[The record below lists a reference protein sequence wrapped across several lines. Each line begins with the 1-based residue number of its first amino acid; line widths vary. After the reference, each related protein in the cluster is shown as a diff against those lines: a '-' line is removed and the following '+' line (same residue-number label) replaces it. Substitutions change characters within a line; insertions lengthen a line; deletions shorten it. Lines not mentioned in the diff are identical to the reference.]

1 MKVVFLFGFL
11 GAGKTTLLRRILSA
25 PAPEGGLAVIV
36 NEFGDVGIDG
46 TLLEDLAEN
55 LVELPSGCVCCTLQ
69 GPLVEALEDLH
80 DYEHVIV
87 EASGVAQPGELV
99 AALGKETSWLT
110 LAPLVTVIDAARF
123 ERLVGGLGP
132 FYGEQVAAADIVVV
146 NKTDLATPEQLAA
159 TLAAIAK
166 LNPEAAVIPA
176 DHGDIDGT
184 PLFEGVSRRVG
195 GHGSHVHADA
205 LTLTC
210 DSPIDTATL
219 RQAFDSLPCPL
230 WRAKGFAEI
239 DGVPSLIQYVPEAL
253 EITPADA
260 PHRHL
265 VLIGPD
271 LDREALAA
279 HFAFAHPAATP

>member
-25 PAPEGGLAVIV
+25 PPPDGGLAVIV

-46 TLLEDLAEN
+46 ALLEDLAEN
-55 LVELPSGCVCCTLQ
+55 MLELPSGCVCCTLQ
-69 GPLVEALEDLH
+69 GPLVEALEDLQ
-80 DYEHVIV
+80 DYGHVIV

-99 AALGKETSWLT
+99 AALGKETWLT
-110 LAPLVTVIDAARF
+110 LAPLVTVVDTARF
-123 ERLVGGLGP
+123 SRLHAGRGP
-132 FYGEQVAAADIVVV
+132 FYAEQVAAADIVVA
-146 NKTDLATPEQLAA
+146 NKTDLATPEQLNTALDRIAA
-159 TLAAIAK
+159 

-184 PLFEGVSRRVG
+184 PLFEGSSRQSG
-195 GHGSHVHADA
+195 GHGRHVHAEA

-210 DSPIDTATL
+210 DSPIDSAAL
-219 RQAFDSLPCPL
+219 RQAFASLPCPL

-239 DGVPSLIQYVPEAL
+239 DGTPSLIQYVPGQL
-253 EITPADA
+253 DITPADA

-271 LDREALAA
+271 LDRKALAA
-279 HFAFAHPAATP
+279 HFAFAHPAPTP

>member
-25 PAPEGGLAVIV
+25 PPPEGGLAVIV

-69 GPLVEALEDLH
+69 GPLVEALEDLQ
-80 DYEHVIV
+80 DYEQVIV

-99 AALGKETSWLT
+99 AALGKETWLT
-110 LAPLVTVIDAARF
+110 LASLVTVVDTVRF
-123 ERLVGGLGP
+123 SRLHAGLGP
-132 FYGEQVAAADIVVV
+132 FYGEQVAAADIIVA
-146 NKTDLATPEQLAA
+146 NKTDLATPEQLNAA
-159 TLAAIAK
+159 LDTITT

-184 PLFEGVSRRVG
+184 PLFEGVSRRGG
-195 GHGSHVHADA
+195 GHGGHVHADS

-210 DSPIDTATL
+210 NAPIDGAAL
-219 RQAFDSLPCPL
+219 RAAFASLPCPL

-239 DGVPSLIQYVPEAL
+239 DGVPSLVQYVPDQL
-253 EITPADA
+253 DITPADA

-265 VLIGPD
+265 VLIGPH
-271 LDREALAA
+271 LDRDALAA
-279 HFAFAHPAATP
+279 HFAFAHPTPKP